1 MYDSDYYG
9 YINSDI
15 LLSFNIF
22 DVIEICKKNAEMGNI
37 SLRVQLAKW
46 YYEQHEIAGRVHE
59 VAKYTVLDNS
69 NLTSYLKYLRSAAA
83 SMRELRHRHSAVYSI
98 ICFCHRITSSSHDTS
113 ISLISNLQ

>member
-1 MYDSDYYG
+1 MNRFGLPIVKGMFLRAQAMYDSDYYG

-46 YYEQHEIAGRVHE
+46 YYE
-59 VAKYTVLDNS
+59 
-69 NLTSYLKYLRSAAA
+69 
-83 SMRELRHRHSAVYSI
+83 
-98 ICFCHRITSSSHDTS
+98 
-113 ISLISNLQ
+113 

>member
-1 MYDSDYYG
+1 MFLRAQAMYDSDYYG

-46 YYEQHEIAGRVHE
+46 YYE
-59 VAKYTVLDNS
+59 
-69 NLTSYLKYLRSAAA
+69 
-83 SMRELRHRHSAVYSI
+83 
-98 ICFCHRITSSSHDTS
+98 
-113 ISLISNLQ
+113 